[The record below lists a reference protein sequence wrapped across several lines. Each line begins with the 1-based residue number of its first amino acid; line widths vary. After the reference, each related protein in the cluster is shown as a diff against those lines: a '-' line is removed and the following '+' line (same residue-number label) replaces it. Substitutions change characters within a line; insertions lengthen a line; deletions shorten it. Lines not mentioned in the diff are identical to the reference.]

1 MHCLVDFRNRPLLDY
16 SFHSREKAR
25 EYLRKIKNNPLGVTV
40 IHRDGRREYFEHGL
54 PRNFSD
60 TRQKTC
66 LVKKGFHIRYFL
78 RELNTLDG
86 ARSCSG
92 AKGPSLSKKGWRIFD
107 SWPIFMLGNRKFL
120 AGAFT
125 LTLLIFSS
133 AYFFE
138 KSWGANSPA
147 APSQTEGVVLGMVDS
162 RPQLAEAGSDATN
175 ASALKLADEDVIFNL
190 LGKIKEEKQDQFASE
205 ILTYL
210 KGKPMADMAPYIAE
224 EPRTVA
230 AFLVGIAMKESKFG
244 LYAPHASDGSDCH
257 NYWGYRGPENTT
269 ASGYSCFS
277 NPQQA
282 VVTVGKRIAKLVN
295 QGASNPSEMVVWKC
309 GASCSWDDPANVR
322 KWIADVGINFY
333 KINS

>member
-1 MHCLVDFRNRPLLDY
+1 
-16 SFHSREKAR
+16 
-25 EYLRKIKNNPLGVTV
+25 
-40 IHRDGRREYFEHGL
+40 
-54 PRNFSD
+54 
-60 TRQKTC
+60 
-66 LVKKGFHIRYFL
+66 
-78 RELNTLDG
+78 
-86 ARSCSG
+86 
-92 AKGPSLSKKGWRIFD
+92 
-107 SWPIFMLGNRKFL
+107 
-120 AGAFT
+120 
-125 LTLLIFSS
+125 LTLIIFSS

-138 KSWGANSPA
+138 KNLGANPPT
-147 APSQTEGVVLGMVDS
+147 PSRPSEGIVLGMTDS
-162 RPQLAEAGSDATN
+162 RTELPEANSDAAG

-210 KGKPMADMAPYIAE
+210 RGKPMADMAPYIAE

-309 GASCSWDDPANVR
+309 GASCSWDDPENVR